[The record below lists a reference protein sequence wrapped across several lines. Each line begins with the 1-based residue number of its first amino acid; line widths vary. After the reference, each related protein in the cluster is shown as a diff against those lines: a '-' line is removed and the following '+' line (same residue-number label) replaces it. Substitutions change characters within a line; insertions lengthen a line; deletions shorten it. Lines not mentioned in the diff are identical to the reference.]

1 MEAEAVLLVQKDWHT
16 QARSRIER
24 QRKQM
29 FCLLQQILY
38 QASEGS
44 SG

>member
-1 MEAEAVLLVQKDWHT
+1 MDAEAVLLVQKDWHT
-16 QARSRIER
+16 QASGRIEC

-38 QASEGS
+38 QAS
-44 SG
+44 